1 MKSKNRQMIALSTKM
16 VRIGKRMEAEKQKL
30 KELVDRGYGYDSP
43 EIKTALAQY
52 MRDKA
57 AWEEAERAYL
67 ALRDSDG

>member
-1 MKSKNRQMIALSTKM
+1 MIALATKM
-16 VRIGKRMEAEKQKL
+16 VRIGKQMEAEKQKL
-30 KELVDRGYGYDSP
+30 KVLVDRGYGYGSP

-67 ALRDSDG
+67 ALRDSGE